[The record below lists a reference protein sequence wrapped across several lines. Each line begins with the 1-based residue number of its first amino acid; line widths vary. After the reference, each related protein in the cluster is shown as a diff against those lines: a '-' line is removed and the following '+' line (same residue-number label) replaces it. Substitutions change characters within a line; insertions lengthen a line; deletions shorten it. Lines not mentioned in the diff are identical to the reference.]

1 MFVLEIRIHLGFPE
15 KALARGRV
23 MYQVRANNFDGDFAV
38 KSRALVGKIDFTH
51 SANIDT
57 TDQVIVPET
66 ELALPL

>member
-1 MFVLEIRIHLGFPE
+1 MRIHLSFPE

-23 MYQVRANNFDGDFAV
+23 MHKVRANNFDGNFAV
-38 KSRALVGKIDFTH
+38 KGRALAGKIDFTH

-66 ELALPL
+66 ELALPF